1 MSRSR
6 KTRGR
11 VVGATA
17 GELHPNAAV
26 GAKGLAALA
35 RNVADPYPVLNR
47 AADGPLPA
55 GEGREF
61 LRPPSSPSWTPGKRR
76 QMVGEGHAPVVAVL
90 VAFAKADWALRRYFL
105 PGDDRDDDGRGD
117 NN

>member
-76 QMVGEGHAPVVAVL
+76 QMVGEDQAPL
-90 VAFAKADWALRRYFL
+90 WRYFSRL
-105 PGDDRDDDGRGD
+105 QKTGRGRRVHLCPQRARIVAP
-117 NN
+117 

>member
-35 RNVADPYPVLNR
+35 RNVHRRWGVNSGPSHAWI
-47 AADGPLPA
+47 AAVP
-55 GEGREF
+55 
-61 LRPPSSPSWTPGKRR
+61 
-76 QMVGEGHAPVVAVL
+76 
-90 VAFAKADWALRRYFL
+90 
-105 PGDDRDDDGRGD
+105 
-117 NN
+117 

>member
-90 VAFAKADWALRRYFL
+90 LSRVNLT
-105 PGDDRDDDGRGD
+105 GR
-117 NN
+117 